1 MAELRSVLVVFL
13 ANFFFKLPE
22 GVNREGFIEEHEV
35 AWVSLQI
42 KDGLF
47 LKVTPIVADQQKS
60 NGWVHEE

>member
-1 MAELRSVLVVFL
+1 MAELRSVLAVFL
-13 ANFFFKLPE
+13 ANFIFKLPD
-22 GVNREGFIEEHEV
+22 GVTRERFVEEHEV

-47 LKVTPIVADQQKS
+47 LKVTPITAEQQES